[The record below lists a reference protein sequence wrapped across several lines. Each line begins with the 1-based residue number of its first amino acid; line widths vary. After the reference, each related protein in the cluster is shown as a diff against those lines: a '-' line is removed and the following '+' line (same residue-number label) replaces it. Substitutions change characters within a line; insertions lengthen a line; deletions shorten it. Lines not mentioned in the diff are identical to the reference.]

1 MDRVKDFLKE
11 RSLGFYLAIPAMI
24 IAFITIFLYKAIGI
38 TVFSPTLNKETII
51 FLILGI
57 VFTAISLGMIFIP
70 FKYAKMFSK
79 LVRFVAYLMYLY
91 AFLMFVYS
99 QINFIG
105 NVLVGIDGNSFSGT
119 FIVTVLFYILA
130 CVLTC
135 VSACLNN
142 FVPWKKKEEL
152 AVEGENDEQK

>member
-1 MDRVKDFLKE
+1 MDKVKSFLKE

-24 IAFITIFLYKAIGI
+24 IAFITIFLYKKIGV
-38 TVFSPTLNKETII
+38 TVFSPTLNKETIVC
-51 FLILGI
+51 LILGI
-57 VFTAISLGMIFIP
+57 VFTAISLGMSFVKFQYVNIFT
-70 FKYAKMFSK
+70 K

-119 FIVTVLFYILA
+119 FILTIIFYILA
-130 CVLTC
+130 SVLTL

-142 FVPWKKKEEL
+142 KTPWNKKVL
-152 AVEGENDEQK
+152 VEGENNEQE

>member
-1 MDRVKDFLKE
+1 MDKVKTFFKE

-24 IAFITIFLYKAIGI
+24 IAFITIFLYKSIGI
-38 TVFSPTLNKETII
+38 TVFSPTLNTETIV

-57 VFTAISLGMIFIP
+57 VFVAISLGMPFIP
-70 FKYAKMFSK
+70 CKYAKMFAK
-79 LVRFVAYLMYLY
+79 LVRFVAYLMFVY

-119 FIVTVLFYILA
+119 FILTIIFYILA
-130 CVLTC
+130 CVLTI

-142 FVPWKKKEEL
+142 FVPWNKKTV
-152 AVEGENDEQK
+152 AVEGENDEQE

>member
-1 MDRVKDFLKE
+1 MDRVKDFLRE

-24 IAFITIFLYKAIGI
+24 IAFITIFLYQKIGI

-57 VFTAISLGMIFIP
+57 VFTAISLGMPFIP
-70 FKYAKMFSK
+70 VKHVDDFTK
-79 LVRFVAYLMYLY
+79 LVRVIAYLMYLY

-119 FIVTVLFYILA
+119 FILTVIFYVLAIILT
-130 CVLTC
+130 L

-142 FVPWKKKEEL
+142 KTPWNKKEKL
-152 AVEGENDEQK
+152 AEGENNE